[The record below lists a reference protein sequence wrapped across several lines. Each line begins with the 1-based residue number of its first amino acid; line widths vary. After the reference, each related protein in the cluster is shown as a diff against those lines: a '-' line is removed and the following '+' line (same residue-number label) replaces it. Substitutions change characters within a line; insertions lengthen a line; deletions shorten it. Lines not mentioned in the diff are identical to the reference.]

1 MELFE
6 QYDVDGHAAG
16 DLKFALLSFPL
27 FIMAKLLE
35 FESVVEFVADIND
48 SKDCLMSQDPTQEN
62 PNALW
67 FNIDIPK
74 GHAVKAGDRVR
85 VTVEKL

>member
-6 QYDVDGHAAG
+6 QHNVDGYTEGNISPQHSR
-16 DLKFALLSFPL
+16 FS
-27 FIMAKLLE
+27 FIMTKVLE
-35 FESVVEFVADIND
+35 FESEIEFVADIN
-48 SKDCLMSQDPTQEN
+48 SHKDCLMSQDPTQDT

-74 GHAVKAGDRVR
+74 GHTLKAGDRVKI
-85 VTVEKL
+85 TVEKL

>member
-1 MELFE
+1 
-6 QYDVDGHAAG
+6 
-16 DLKFALLSFPL
+16 
-27 FIMAKLLE
+27 MAKLLE

-48 SKDCLMSQDPTQEN
+48 SKDCLMSQDPSQEN
-62 PNALW
+62 PNVLW